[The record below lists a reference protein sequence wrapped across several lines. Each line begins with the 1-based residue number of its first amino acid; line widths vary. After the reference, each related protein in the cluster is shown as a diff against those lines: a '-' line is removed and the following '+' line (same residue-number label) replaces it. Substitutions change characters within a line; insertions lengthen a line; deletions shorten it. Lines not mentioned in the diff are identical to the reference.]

1 MWGTGYKGDFEM
13 NILLDLDG
21 VLSYFVLGFT
31 QEAVTLGYL
40 EKPFG
45 TSCQPTWEFGNCL
58 TILQQMEIWNIIEND
73 PWWWANLSALVDN
86 RSFETINNFQLLN
99 QVVFCTNR
107 RGPKVQLQTKYW
119 LANNGIVNPAVVVTK
134 RKGEVAKALDIDYS
148 LDDQV
153 HNANCIHWMADMRPC
168 RSYLLDQP
176 YNKEGRIKGV
186 RVVRNVTEFLT
197 AVKEGE

>member
-1 MWGTGYKGDFEM
+1 M

-21 VLSYFVLGFT
+21 VLVDFVLGFT
-31 QEAVTLGYL
+31 QEAVALGYL
-40 EKPFG
+40 KKPFG
-45 TSCQPTWEFGNCL
+45 TDLQPTWDFGYCL
-58 TILQQMEIWNIIEND
+58 TPKQQMDIWNIIEND
-73 PWWWANLSALVDN
+73 PWWWANLSARVDH
-86 RSFETINNFQLLN
+86 RIFETINNLQLLN

-107 RGPKVQLQTKYW
+107 KGPKVQLQTKYW
-119 LANNGIVNPAVVVTK
+119 LSNNGIINPAVVVTK

-153 HNANCIHWMADMRPC
+153 HNANMIHWMAEMRPC
-168 RSYLLDQP
+168 RSYLLDLP

-186 RVVRNVTEFLT
+186 RVVKSVTEFLT